1 MASLRDNG
9 TRCDT
14 VATERCTDRN
24 SISVQTTM
32 GRAGEL
38 PEGSLYEADRGSQ
51 KTDTTDKKLSVSG
64 KVLKTMWLFSWVQI
78 ITIAGSVIRTKL
90 VAIWI
95 GSVGIGLFGLFN
107 NAVDTICVLT
117 QLGIRQSS
125 VRNLAAASA
134 TDRIRVV
141 TGAIRR
147 WSWLLG
153 IIGALLTL
161 LFSPLLSEL
170 TFGNRHYTLGFI
182 ILSVAVFL
190 SSITNGEL
198 AIMQGMDKLNRLA
211 KSTVYGSIAGLIVSI
226 PLFYWLGESSIVW
239 SILAYFVCNGIA
251 VWLVRIKFP
260 KTQPPIQR
268 PNYFAEGKEFILL
281 GIFMTISVFIAIAV
295 NYIFMIYLNF
305 AAGIAEVGEY
315 QAGYTIVTKYL
326 GLIFTAIGLEFYPR
340 LSKVQHSRS
349 RMSTFVAHEIK
360 IALLVI
366 LPGATIMMSLDDLI
380 IRMLY
385 SSEFL
390 PAASYVN
397 YALAG
402 TALRAVSWCMAFT
415 ILARGDGKIY
425 LVTESISGV
434 CFLIFSYI
442 GFNLGG
448 LEGLG
453 IASAVWYGAY
463 TVNIGIVYL
472 FRYKLKIN
480 RGILLLILTVVL
492 LIILC
497 SVARVNGMRWFT
509 IAVAAVSSVIALR
522 MIKPMLRKR

>member
-1 MASLRDNG
+1 MASVRDSG
-9 TRCDT
+9 AQYDT
-14 VATERCTDRN
+14 VTAEDN
-24 SISVQTTM
+24 SLKH
-32 GRAGEL
+32 G
-38 PEGSLYEADRGSQ
+38 
-51 KTDTTDKKLSVSG
+51 KKLSVSG

-78 ITIAGSVIRTKL
+78 VTIACSVVRTKL

-107 NAVDTICVLT
+107 NAIDTICVLT
-117 QLGIRQSS
+117 QLGIRQSP
-125 VRNLAAASA
+125 VRNLAAAST
-134 TDRIRVV
+134 TDRIRIVAA
-141 TGAIRR
+141 TIRR

-153 IIGALLTL
+153 IIGAFLTL
-161 LFSPLLSEL
+161 IFSPFLSQL
-170 TFGNRHYTLGFI
+170 TFGDSHYTLGFI
-182 ILSVAVFL
+182 ILSAAVFL

-198 AIMQGMDKLNRLA
+198 AILQGMDRLNCLA
-211 KSTVYGSIAGLIVSI
+211 RSTVYGSVAGLVVSV

-251 VWLVRIKFP
+251 VWLVRVKFP
-260 KTQPPIQR
+260 KTQTPIQQ

-340 LSKVQHSRS
+340 LSKVQHSRR
-349 RMSTFVAHEIK
+349 RMSIFVAHEIK

-366 LPGATIMMSLDDLI
+366 LPGATIMMSLDDVI

-390 PAASYVN
+390 PAAGYVN

-402 TALRAVSWCMAFT
+402 TALRAVSWCMAYT

-434 CFLIFSYI
+434 CFLIFSYV

-453 IASAVWYGAY
+453 IASAAWYGAY

-472 FRYKLKIN
+472 CRYKLKIN
-480 RGILLLILTVVL
+480 KGIAFLILAVVL
-492 LIILC
+492 IIIMC
-497 SVARVNGMRWFT
+497 AVVRVNDMRWFT
-509 IAVAAVSSVIALR
+509 IAVAAVSTVIAMR
-522 MIKPMLRKR
+522 VIMPMLKRR